1 MPSNRRQTVLR
12 SAPAPTSPTRDRG
25 VHALRALL
33 AMGAAAF
40 AVALTAIPAP
50 AATSDDYPGR
60 EVLRW
65 DATYALHEDGS
76 VDVRTEIDFDFGNEP
91 GHGVIF
97 TLPTAQ
103 PIDDGYERVWDISD
117 VTADS
122 PTGAPDDLSTEG
134 QGDVMAVRIG
144 DENVDD
150 VSGVQTYAIT
160 YSVAHV
166 MNETTADETD
176 AGVAGDEFHWNAIPS
191 AWETPIAEASITVQ
205 SPVAATDVACSAGPP
220 GTRGG
225 CDATGEPAETITYE
239 ASGLAAGE
247 PLTVTALYPSGSFDT
262 TANTRIAN
270 DVERAFAITPWTV
283 GIAVAMLAVG
293 LGALALHFRRTAVD
307 RQYAELTPGLGPV
320 SGADAGT
327 RPVAGGQ
334 PVAVQFEPPAG
345 LRPGQLGTLLD
356 EKADV
361 RDVTATI
368 VDQAVRGYM
377 RIDPVGDEQE
387 PEDYTL
393 VKLRDGDDAMPAYG
407 RTLFDSIFDVRE
419 QVTLTELKAT
429 FAADLAKV
437 QKELYADVTDRGWF
451 HRNPQSARVAWASI
465 AAAGLVVGVIG
476 TLVLA
481 ANSRWALVGLP
492 VVIVSIIALVLT
504 GAAPARTAEGTRVL
518 AQTKGFK
525 LFLETADGYRLRF
538 EEGHDIFSQYL
549 PYAIAFGIA
558 DKWSAKFAALAQE
571 GYDVPTPTWY
581 GAYYGGGFWLGHQNF
596 GAQMQDF
603 TSLTD
608 AAISTPTAGAS
619 GGSGFSSGGGF
630 SGGGSFGGGG
640 GGW

>member
-1 MPSNRRQTVLR
+1 MPSLALAATARPTVATAIRVGLAACVCALVVAV
-12 SAPAPTSPTRDRG
+12 SALP
-25 VHALRALL
+25 
-33 AMGAAAF
+33 AAAS
-40 AVALTAIPAP
+40 AGD
-50 AATSDDYPGR
+50 ATGDDYPGR
-60 EVLRW
+60 EVLQW
-65 DATYALHEDGS
+65 DATYALQVDGS
-76 VDVRTEIDFDFGNEP
+76 VDVRTEIDFDFGDDP
-91 GHGVIF
+91 GHGVVF

-103 PIDDGYERVWDISD
+103 PIEDGYERLFDITD
-117 VTADS
+117 VTAES
-122 PTGAPDDLSTEG
+122 PSGAPDDLATEA
-134 QGDVMAVRIG
+134 QGGSLVVRIG
-144 DENVDD
+144 DEDVDD
-150 VSGVQTYAIT
+150 VSGTQTYVVT
-160 YSVAHV
+160 YSVARA
-166 MNETTADETD
+166 MNSTEASETES
-176 AGVAGDEFHWNAIPS
+176 GIAGDEFFWNPIGTG
-191 AWETPIAEASITVQ
+191 WETPIRDVTITVE
-205 SPVAATDVACSAGPP
+205 SPVAATEVACFAGP
-220 GTRGG
+220 RGSTDT
-225 CDATGEPAETITYE
+225 CDAVGDPAPSVTFE
-239 ASGLAAGE
+239 ASGLEPGE
-247 PLTVTALYPSGSFDT
+247 PVTIAALYPAGTFDT
-262 TANTRIAN
+262 TARTRIEN
-270 DVERAFAITPWTV
+270 DIVRAFAITPWTV
-283 GIAVAMLAVG
+283 GISVAMLAAG
-293 LGALALHFRRTAVD
+293 LGALALYFRRTAVD

-320 SGADAGT
+320 SGVDAGT

-368 VDQAVRGYM
+368 VDQAVRGYL

-387 PEDYTL
+387 PEGTAPRDYTL
-393 VKLRDGDDAMPAYG
+393 VKLREGDDAMPAYG
-407 RTLFDSIFDVRE
+407 RTLFDSIFDGRE
-419 QVTLTELKAT
+419 QVTLTDLKAT

-437 QKELYADVTDRGWF
+437 QKELYSDVTDRGWF
-451 HRNPQSARVAWASI
+451 HRNPQTARVTWASI
-465 AAAGLVVGVIG
+465 AVVGLVVGVIG

-492 VVIVSIIALVLT
+492 VVIVSIVALALT
-504 GAAPARTAEGTRVL
+504 GAAPARTAEGTKVL

-581 GAYYGGGFWLGHQNF
+581 GAYYGGGFWLAHQNF

-603 TSLTD
+603 TSLAD